1 MIALPGL
8 CIATGRF
15 DIARS
20 ILQAFAGAVSQGMI
34 PNRFPDAGDMP
45 DYNTVDATL
54 WFIHAAAR
62 YIAASGDNEFAAEIY
77 PVLRDCLEWHW
88 HGTRYGI
95 VADESDEIQALWF
108 NALKDMMTLSDAQND
123 AMTKKR
129 CGQWSRK
136 AKVSFAPLFWN
147 EDAGC
152 LFDCVNDGGRDGA
165 IRPNQIFVV
174 SLPHRLLSTEQE
186 KRVVATVQRE
196 LLTPVGLRSLSRGDA
211 QYRGIYIGDQWQR
224 DSSYHQGTVWGW
236 PIGGFF
242 SAYLKVNRH
251 STRAKAQVRTWME
264 PLQAHLDTAGLGS
277 ISEIFDGDAPHTP
290 RGCFAQAWSVSEP
303 LRVLLDEL

>member
-1 MIALPGL
+1 VEP
-8 CIATGRF
+8 
-15 DIARS
+15 
-20 ILQAFAGAVSQGMI
+20 QG
-34 PNRFPDAGDMP
+34 
-45 DYNTVDATL
+45 
-54 WFIHAAAR
+54 
-62 YIAASGDNEFAAEIY
+62 
-77 PVLRDCLEWHW
+77 
-88 HGTRYGI
+88 
-95 VADESDEIQALWF
+95 Q
-108 NALKDMMTLSDAQND
+108 
-123 AMTKKR
+123 
-129 CGQWSRK
+129 
-136 AKVSFAPLFWN
+136 VSFAPLFWN

-152 LFDCVNDGGRDGA
+152 LFDCVNDEGRDGA
-165 IRPNQIFVV
+165 IRPNQIFAV
-174 SLPHRLLSTEQE
+174 SLPHRLLSAEQE

-251 STRAKAQVRTWME
+251 SARAKAQVRTWME